1 MSDKN
6 EPPVYREE
14 IVTFKQILVG
24 KFSFFGTIAFFL
36 TQVPGDKYLQFFGYT
51 LIPLSIIAILFR
63 NNLIRDDIRIY
74 LLYSIT
80 GYGTAMWILAMT
92 QAFNK

>member
-1 MSDKN
+1 MKN
-6 EPPVYREE
+6 KDDPPVQKEE
-14 IVTFKQILVG
+14 IVTFKQILLG
-24 KFSFFGTIAFFL
+24 KFTFLATIAFFL
-36 TQVPGDKYLQFFGYT
+36 MQVSSEKYLQYFGYT

-63 NNLIRDDIRIY
+63 KNLIRDDVRIY